1 MDVLLIVLADIQRD
15 ARTLNMARTLR
26 DAGLHV
32 GVVAAGKL
40 PFVDEESGI
49 TFIEWLDPGGRAL
62 LRMRS
67 LREFLLCDV
76 VVQLADTPPKAVYAM
91 DYYVLRSTIDL
102 GKQLRVP
109 VAYDMREFMF
119 ALGPLQGKGIKQLY
133 IKWSERRALKKVK
146 AISVSGV
153 ADADIVTQRFH
164 LKTKPTVILNAPP
177 YQDRVSDSNLLRER
191 FDIPPNDFVVIYQ
204 GVVHRGRGIGPMMQA
219 MVDMPDVHLCVVGD
233 GPFRSPLQDLATQL
247 RVADRVHWLGS
258 VPYDE
263 LHAWTCSA
271 DAGCCLIEPV
281 SMSYE
286 YALPNKLFE
295 YMMARIPSLVTDL
308 PALHDHVM
316 RYPVGM
322 LVDKTLSTGA
332 ITEAVR
338 RLRVPATYNA
348 FVEQCDAVHELSY
361 ESQAGHVVD
370 MIRSFT
376 ASQRSTHASRH

>member
-1 MDVLLIVLADIQRD
+1 MDILLIVLADIRRD
-15 ARTLNMARTLR
+15 ARTLNMARALR

-32 GVVAAGKL
+32 GIVAAGQL
-40 PFVDEESGI
+40 PRVDEESGI
-49 TFIEWLDPGGRAL
+49 TFIQWSDPGGRAL

-76 VVQLADTPPKAVYAM
+76 VVRLSNTPPRAVYAM
-91 DYYVLRSTIDL
+91 DFFVLSATVSL
-102 GKQLRVP
+102 GKQLGLP

-119 ALGPLQGKGIKQLY
+119 ALGPLEGRGLKQLY
-133 IKWSERRALKKVK
+133 IAWSERRLLRRVNS
-146 AISVSGV
+146 ISVSGV
-153 ADADIVTQRFH
+153 ADADIVSKRFG
-164 LKTKPTVILNAPP
+164 LRTKPTVIFNSPP
-177 YQDRVSDSNLLRER
+177 YQERIANTNLLRER
-191 FDIPPNDFVVIYQ
+191 FAIPPEAFVIVYQ
-204 GVVHRGRGIGPMMQA
+204 GVVHHGRGLAPMMRALVQ
-219 MVDMPDVHLCVVGD
+219 MPDVHLCIVGD
-233 GPFRSPLQDLATQL
+233 GPFRSPLEEIATKA
-247 RVADRVHWLGS
+247 RVADRVHWVGS

-322 LVDKTLSTGA
+322 LVDRTLSVGA
-332 ITEAVR
+332 IAEAVR
-338 RLRVPATYNA
+338 RMRIPATYEGFVGQCNA
-348 FVEQCDAVHELSY
+348 VRELSY
-361 ESQAGHVVD
+361 ERQAERVVE
-370 MIRSFT
+370 MVRRFT
-376 ASQRSTHASRH
+376 AS

>member
-1 MDVLLIVLADIQRD
+1 MDILLVVLADIRRD
-15 ARTLNMARTLR
+15 ARTLNMARALR

-32 GVVAAGKL
+32 GVVGAGQL
-40 PFVDEESGI
+40 PSADEGSGI
-49 TFIEWLDPGGRAL
+49 TFIQWADPGGRAL

-76 VVQLADTPPKAVYAM
+76 VVALSDTRPRAVYAM
-91 DYYVLRSTIDL
+91 DYFVLSATVSLAR
-102 GKQLRVP
+102 QLRIP
-109 VAYDMREFMF
+109 IAYDMREFMF
-119 ALGPLQGKGIKQLY
+119 ALGPLNGRGLKQLY
-133 IKWSERRALKKVK
+133 ITWTERRLLRRVNS
-146 AISVSGV
+146 ISVSGE
-153 ADADIVTQRFH
+153 ADAKIVSARFK
-164 LKTKPTVILNAPP
+164 LRTKPTVIYNTPP
-177 YQDRVSDSNLLRER
+177 YQERIEDANLIRER
-191 FDIPPNDFVVIYQ
+191 FDIPSEAFVLIYQ
-204 GVVHRGRGIGPMMQA
+204 GVIHHGRGIAPLLRALVQ
-219 MVDMPDVHLCVVGD
+219 MPDVHLCVVGD
-233 GPFRSPLQDLATQL
+233 GPFRSPLEDIATQT
-247 RVADRVHWLGS
+247 RVANRVHWVGA

-322 LVDKTLSTGA
+322 LVDRTLSVGA

-338 RLRVPATYNA
+338 RIRVPATYNG
-348 FVEQCDAVHELSY
+348 FVEQCNVIGELSY
-361 ESQAGHVVD
+361 ERQADHVVE
-370 MIRSFT
+370 MVRRLT
-376 ASQRSTHASRH
+376 A

>member
-1 MDVLLIVLADIQRD
+1 MDILLVVLADIRRD
-15 ARTLNMARTLR
+15 ARTLNMARALR

-32 GVVAAGKL
+32 GVVAAGQL
-40 PFVDEESGI
+40 PAVDEESGI
-49 TFIEWLDPGGRAL
+49 TFIQWADPGGRAL

-67 LREFLLCDV
+67 LREFLVCDV
-76 VVQLADTPPKAVYAM
+76 VVRLSDTPPRAVYAM
-91 DYYVLRSTIDL
+91 DYYVLSATVSL
-102 GKQLRVP
+102 AKQLGIP

-119 ALGPLQGKGIKQLY
+119 AVGPLNGRGLKQLY
-133 IKWSERRALKKVK
+133 ITWTERRLLRRVNT
-146 AISVSGV
+146 ISVSGV
-153 ADADIVTQRFH
+153 ADADIISRRFH
-164 LKTKPTVILNAPP
+164 LRTKPTVIYNAPP
-177 YQDRVSDSNLLRER
+177 YQERVENANLLRDR
-191 FDIPPNDFVVIYQ
+191 FAIPPEAFVLIYQ
-204 GVVHRGRGIGPMMQA
+204 GVVHHGRGLAPLIRALVQ
-219 MVDMPDVHLCVVGD
+219 MPDVHLCVVGD
-233 GPFRSPLQDLATQL
+233 GPFRSPLEDIATQA
-247 RVADRVHWLGS
+247 RVADRVHWVGP

-322 LVDKTLSTGA
+322 LVDRTLSVGA

-338 RLRVPATYNA
+338 RIRVPATYSG
-348 FVEQCDAVHELSY
+348 FVEQCHVVGELSY
-361 ESQAGHVVD
+361 ERQAERVVEMVSQL
-370 MIRSFT
+370 T
-376 ASQRSTHASRH
+376 A